1 MENDKECK
9 LGQHKQ
15 VHNWTR
21 FNHTQGKDNRVISFL
36 QLVVPPSWIVKKP
49 TSQTFKSSLKA
60 SPLKAKNGKTF
71 KVVEE
76 DETNNNNTEE
86 KKATNIKEFYCIKPI
101 PDTNCTPILVFLNP
115 KSGGNQGVKLMQKF
129 QWLLNPRQV
138 FDLTK
143 GGPGPAIDL
152 FRWEDN
158 TFCLILHL
166 KPFFKVVQWLDSTA
180 IQLPLRGILYRKN
193 FH

>member
-1 MENDKECK
+1 M
-9 LGQHKQ
+9 
-15 VHNWTR
+15 
-21 FNHTQGKDNRVISFL
+21 
-36 QLVVPPSWIVKKP
+36 
-49 TSQTFKSSLKA
+49 
-60 SPLKAKNGKTF
+60 
-71 KVVEE
+71 EE

-152 FRWEDN
+152 FRLEDN

-166 KPFFKVVQWLDSTA
+166 KPFFKVVQ
-180 IQLPLRGILYRKN
+180 
-193 FH
+193 

>member
-1 MENDKECK
+1 M
-9 LGQHKQ
+9 
-15 VHNWTR
+15 
-21 FNHTQGKDNRVISFL
+21 
-36 QLVVPPSWIVKKP
+36 
-49 TSQTFKSSLKA
+49 
-60 SPLKAKNGKTF
+60 
-71 KVVEE
+71 EE

-152 FRWEDN
+152 FRLEDN
-158 TFCLILHL
+158 TKYTEEVVSLIVSRSLPSFCYGGRMEI
-166 KPFFKVVQWLDSTA
+166 
-180 IQLPLRGILYRKN
+180 
-193 FH
+193 